1 MSKLINL
8 LLSVLLAPLIYSFL
22 YEACLFLIA
31 NADFYLVS
39 WFTYGFLF
47 YILIYI
53 LILRG
58 RIAFIEHFEHELGH
72 AIVAVLFLRD
82 IREFLVNPEE
92 GSRVTFL
99 DGANSLIRLAP
110 YYLPVFT
117 IPLAVIQ
124 PFVFSPIHLIIDFLI
139 GFTLAF
145 HYTSLLREFHLR
157 QTDIKKT
164 GLIFSFCVACVLNTV
179 GLVLILCI
187 VSRNYLGIL
196 NYFKNS
202 FARTPESYQTALQI
216 LTMLSDLADQLLHA
230 G

>member
-1 MSKLINL
+1 MGKLINL
-8 LLSVLLAPLIYSFL
+8 LLSALLAPLIYSFL
-22 YEACLFLIA
+22 YEACLFFIA

-47 YILIYI
+47 YIVIYI
-53 LILRG
+53 LILQH
-58 RIAFIEHFEHELGH
+58 IIDFIEIFEHELGH
-72 AIVAVLFLRD
+72 AIVAWLFLKD
-82 IREFLVNPEE
+82 VREFWVSPEGGKVNW
-92 GSRVTFL
+92 L
-99 DGANSLIRLAP
+99 DGSDSLITLAP

-124 PFVFSPIHLIIDFLI
+124 PFVFYPIHLIIDFLI

-145 HYTSLLREFHLR
+145 HYAALFRKEFR
-157 QTDIKKT
+157 WSQSDIKKT
-164 GLIFSFCVACVLNTV
+164 GRIFSFCVVCILNIIVLV
-179 GLVLILCI
+179 IILCI

-202 FARTPESYQTALQI
+202 FARTPESYQTALRI
-216 LTMLSDLADQLLHA
+216 LTMLSDLADQLLHT